1 MTRTVRVLVVVSAFA
16 LPGATAAADCPKTSV
31 SDLEDEVMC
40 PVCGTSLGLARE
52 APQAERER
60 AFIARL
66 VRGCRS
72 KDQVKAALAS
82 EFGDA
87 VLALPSERGF
97 DVSAYLIPVVA
108 VLLAAAGIGVS
119 LVRWRRAG
127 TDGNAPSADAMPT
140 PPDPRDARRLD
151 AELARHDR

>member
-1 MTRTVRVLVVVSAFA
+1 VRRAIPVLVVLGVLA
-16 LPGATAAADCPKTSV
+16 LSSGAAAADCPKTSV

-52 APQAERER
+52 APQAKRER

-66 VRGCRS
+66 VASCRS

-87 VLALPSERGF
+87 VLALPSSRGF
-97 DVSAYLIPVVA
+97 DLSAYLIPLMA
-108 VLLAAAGIGVS
+108 VLLAAAAIGGS

-127 TDGNAPSADAMPT
+127 GGGNAPPAATMPA
-140 PPDPRDARRLD
+140 PPDPHDAARLD
-151 AELARHDR
+151 AELARYDR

>member
-1 MTRTVRVLVVVSAFA
+1 MRRIVGALVVLSAFA
-16 LPGATAAADCPKTSV
+16 LSGATAAADCPKTSV

-40 PVCGTSLGLARE
+40 PVCGTSLGVARE
-52 APQAERER
+52 APQAKRER

-66 VRGCRS
+66 VRSCRS
-72 KDQVKAALAS
+72 KDQIKAALAS

-97 DVSAYLIPVVA
+97 NVSAYLIPLAA
-108 VLLAAAGIGVS
+108 VLLATAAIGVS

-127 TDGNAPSADAMPT
+127 TGESAPRADAMPT
-140 PPDPRDARRLD
+140 PPDPHDVRRLD
-151 AELARHDR
+151 AELARHDH

>member
-1 MTRTVRVLVVVSAFA
+1 MRRTVGVLVVVSAFA
-16 LPGATAAADCPKTSV
+16 LSGATAAADCPKTSV

-52 APQAERER
+52 APQAKRER

-66 VRGCRS
+66 VKSCRS

-87 VLALPSERGF
+87 VLALPSRRGF
-97 DVSAYLIPVVA
+97 NVSAYLIPLVA
-108 VLLAAAGIGVS
+108 VLLAAAAIGVS
-119 LVRWRRAG
+119 LVRWGRAG
-127 TDGNAPSADAMPT
+127 TGADATRAGAMPT
-140 PPDPRDARRLD
+140 PPDPRDTRRLD
-151 AELARHDR
+151 AELAHHDR